1 VEAINQAII
10 AAAREHFLSSGF
22 EATPMEAIAA
32 TAGVSKGTVYARYPT
47 KEALLRTVLVEQ
59 LAAWQAHEVRRMA
72 PLPADFR
79 MRLKQHARSILEA
92 LGSEKMQAFE
102 ALVSGT
108 GSPASEFARALY
120 ETAHRMTVETL
131 AQVIEDGTRGEPD
144 APRAP
149 MRVAEILMAM
159 LYGWYSANEPLRR
172 VTPSAAHAFAD
183 EAIEILFAGRRAW

>member
-1 VEAINQAII
+1 VEAINRAIV
-10 AAAREHFLSSGF
+10 AAARKHFLSAGF

-59 LAAWQAHEVRRMA
+59 LEAWQAQEARRMA
-72 PLPADFR
+72 PLAADFR
-79 MRLKQHARSILEA
+79 GRLKQHARSILEA

-102 ALVSGT
+102 ALVSST
-108 GSPASEFARALY
+108 GSPASEYARALY

-131 AQVIEDGTRGEPD
+131 AQVIEDGARED
-144 APRAP
+144 QHAPRAP
-149 MRVAEILMAM
+149 ARVAEILMAM
-159 LYGWYSANEPLRR
+159 LYGWYSANEPLGR
-172 VTPSAAHAFAD
+172 VTPEAAESFAD